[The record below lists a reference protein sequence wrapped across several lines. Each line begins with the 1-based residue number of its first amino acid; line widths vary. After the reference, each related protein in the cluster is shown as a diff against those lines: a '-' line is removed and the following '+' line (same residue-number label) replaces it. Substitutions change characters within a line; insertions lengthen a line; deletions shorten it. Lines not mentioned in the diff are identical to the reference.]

1 MAWIWFK
8 CQEMLNCMR
17 FPLCID
23 RHVKI
28 FFLIPQKDEEKWG
41 KNFVS
46 PNQNWL
52 NFCQFAIRGWSC
64 VPRIAIYLNW
74 KKIIYGANC
83 WSSFSS
89 FLCQIV
95 CSVNVLNIDW
105 VWMRDAVISI
115 SISISKR
122 SFDAIY
128 TIKSREQRKTD
139 IKNLVLQRVERPLK
153 MSSEICGTRTW

>member
-1 MAWIWFK
+1 MIQMSKDAKLHAIPALYWSP
-8 CQEMLNCMR
+8 CQNILSNFTERRREMGEKISFHQIR
-17 FPLCID
+17 ID
-23 RHVKI
+23 I
-28 FFLIPQKDEEKWG
+28 
-41 KNFVS
+41 FVS
-46 PNQNWL
+46 LPFAVGRVYQEL
-52 NFCQFAIRGWSC
+52 QFIW
-64 VPRIAIYLNW
+64 I
-74 KKIIYGANC
+74 KKNKIYGANC

>member
-8 CQEMLNCMR
+8 CQKMLNCIR

-28 FFLIPQKDEEKWG
+28 FFLISQKDEEKWG
-41 KNFVS
+41 KKFVS
-46 PNQNWL
+46 PNQNWH
-52 NFCQFAIRGWSC
+52 FCQFAIRGWSF
-64 VPRIAIYLNW
+64 VTRIAIYLNW
-74 KKIIYGANC
+74 KKYIYGAK

-105 VWMRDAVISI
+105 VWMRYAVISI

-128 TIKSREQRKTD
+128 TIKSRKQRKTD
-139 IKNLVLQRVERPLK
+139 IKNLVLQWVERPLK
-153 MSSEICGTRTW
+153 MSSEICGAHTW

>member
-1 MAWIWFK
+1 MIQMSKDAKLHAIPALYWSP
-8 CQEMLNCMR
+8 CQNILSNFTERRREMGKKFRFTKSELTEFLSVCHSRLVVCTKNCN
-17 FPLCID
+17 LSEL
-23 RHVKI
+23 K
-28 FFLIPQKDEEKWG
+28 
-41 KNFVS
+41 
-46 PNQNWL
+46 
-52 NFCQFAIRGWSC
+52 
-64 VPRIAIYLNW
+64 

-115 SISISKR
+115 SISILKR